1 MVCHASPKNPNWG
14 DFSSAIKF
22 GERGTTTEVKT
33 QSSSSSKFMGHTLIS
48 FEQLLIQY
56 TVLYNIIHKGEKQYE
71 TKYENVYIRK
81 TSRNNN
87 KW

>member
-1 MVCHASPKNPNWG
+1 MAPPI
-14 DFSSAIKF
+14 FLFIK
-22 GERGTTTEVKT
+22 EKIL
-33 QSSSSSKFMGHTLIS
+33 SIKI
-48 FEQLLIQY
+48 
-56 TVLYNIIHKGEKQYE
+56 YNIIHKGEKQYE